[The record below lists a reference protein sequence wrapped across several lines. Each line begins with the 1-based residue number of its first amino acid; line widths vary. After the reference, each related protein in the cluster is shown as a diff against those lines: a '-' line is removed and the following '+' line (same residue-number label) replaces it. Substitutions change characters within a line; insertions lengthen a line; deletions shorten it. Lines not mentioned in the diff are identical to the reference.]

1 MGGPFVAEDAHGHAL
16 HPNHQQPMQK
26 TFLPLM
32 QLAGQLTRHSA
43 PATAKKSNIVMRT
56 PFETTFLSVDDVELD
71 DGVKKGK
78 CMWFNAK
85 KGFGAIAMEGEEKAV
100 FVHQSEIHSKLRKNY
115 RKLFPGQDVE
125 FKFGTNS
132 KGFLVAK
139 EVTGPAGDYLKGIPD
154 FLSVDEVELDGG
166 VKKGK
171 CVSWHAKKGFGA
183 IAMEGKE

>member
-43 PATAKKSNIVMRT
+43 PATAKKSNIVMSDVPKVQVT
-56 PFETTFLSVDDVELD
+56 GFTTFLSVDDVELD

-85 KGFGAIAMEGEEKAV
+85 KGLGAIAMEGEEKAV
-100 FVHQSEIHSKLRKNY
+100 FVHQSEIHSKLRK
-115 RKLFPGQDVE
+115 
-125 FKFGTNS
+125 
-132 KGFLVAK
+132 
-139 EVTGPAGDYLKGIPD
+139 DY
-154 FLSVDEVELDGG
+154 
-166 VKKGK
+166 
-171 CVSWHAKKGFGA
+171 
-183 IAMEGKE
+183 